1 MAPDTDGGTIPGLT
15 PQGERVLRM
24 VVREE
29 VTAGIKDAL
38 ANPACPRPCERVADL
53 ETATYG
59 NGDGRG
65 GIKGRVTTLEEQVG
79 SLVWWNRAT
88 IAASLSAV
96 GALIVNLVKG

>member
-1 MAPDTDGGTIPGLT
+1 MATDTDGGTIPGLT
-15 PQGERVLRM
+15 KQGESVLRL

-29 VTAGIKDAL
+29 VQAGIALAL

-59 NGDGRG
+59 NGGESG
-65 GIKGRVTTLEEQVG
+65 GLKGRVTTLEEQVG

-96 GALIVNLVKG
+96 GALIANLVKG